1 MAFSILDG
9 TGSGKEAG
17 VDQNHRL
24 LTNTI
29 SEDISNH
36 VTEYGGKFNINTGN
50 VTLTS
55 TNESAVLY
63 FKNNEDET
71 YSITGI
77 VYNLGSS
84 TGGSGQVQCDVY
96 FKTTGGTIVS
106 NATPVDILANQNI
119 GDATQLDA
127 DAYKGAEGYT
137 QTGGEYAVTSLINPG
152 SRAFIGLGQILC
164 PKGQTLSVTMTP
176 PSGNTSMIVQ
186 CALVGYLNVTTA
198 TGGTL

>member
-9 TGSGKEAG
+9 TGTGKEAG
-17 VDQNHRL
+17 VDTNNRL

-36 VTEYGGKFNINTGN
+36 VTEYGGKYNINTGN
-50 VTLTS
+50 ITLT
-55 TNESAVLY
+55 TANESAILY
-63 FKNNEDET
+63 FKNNENET

-77 VYNLGSS
+77 VYNIGSS

-96 FKTTGGTIVS
+96 FKNSGGTIVS
-106 NATPVDILANQNI
+106 NAVPVDILANQNI
-119 GDATQLDA
+119 GDARTLDA
-127 DAYKGAEGYT
+127 DAFKGAEGYT
-137 QTGGEYAVTSLINPG
+137 QTGGQYAVSSLINPG

-164 PKGQTLSVTMTP
+164 PKGQALSITMTP

-186 CALVGYLNVTTA
+186 CALIGYLNVAAA